1 MEIRPPQ
8 LGDAESALALHLL
21 VAPFLATT
29 ASALRRRLSTLRNEP
44 GSAVFAAL
52 DGDQVVGWTSTGLI
66 DGSDP
71 LDGQLRL
78 IVHPEH
84 RGRGAGTALLE
95 LAHENLKA
103 GGAVTSR
110 VFADPESSGW
120 ASQWGYRETRRVHYA
135 SMAPADAPALP
146 PVPEGMRLSP
156 LNEVDPH
163 RVWEADVIAQRTK
176 PGDAK
181 IAGRSYES
189 WLEAIWE
196 SPAMVLDLSTAL
208 LDADGRVIAFTLGNG
223 DHEKIWSQ
231 MTATL
236 PEYRG
241 QGLGRLVKCAALHR
255 AAEAGV
261 TGMYTANYDGNGPMI
276 AVNEWL
282 GYTRTA
288 THAVLIAPL

>member
-1 MEIRPPQ
+1 MEIRPAQ
-8 LGDAESALALHLL
+8 LGDAASALALHDL

-29 ASALRRRLSTLRNEP
+29 GSSLRRRLSIPTDGP
-44 GSAVFAAL
+44 GAGVFAAV
-52 DGDQVVGWTSTGLI
+52 DGEQVIGWTSTGLI
-66 DGSDP
+66 AGSDP

-78 IVHPEH
+78 IVHPEY
-84 RGRGAGTALLE
+84 RGRGVGTALLE
-95 LAHENLKA
+95 AAHERLKE
-103 GGAVTSR
+103 GGAVTAR
-110 VFADPESSGW
+110 VFADPASAGW

-135 SMAPADAPALP
+135 SMAPADAPELP
-146 PVPEGMRLSP
+146 PIPAGLRLSP
-156 LNEVDPH
+156 VNELDP
-163 RVWEADVIAQRTK
+163 RQLYEADEIAQRTK

-181 IAGRSYES
+181 ITSRPYES
-189 WLEAIWE
+189 WLNAIWN

-208 LDADGRVIAFTLGNG
+208 VDADGRVIGFTLGNG

-231 MTATL
+231 MTATM
-236 PEYRG
+236 PEFRG
-241 QGLGRLVKCAALHR
+241 QGLAKLVKCATLHR

-288 THAVLIAPL
+288 THAVLICPL

>member
-1 MEIRPPQ
+1 MEIRPAQ
-8 LGDAESALALHLL
+8 LGDAESALELHDL

-29 ASALRRRLSTLRNEP
+29 GASLRRRLGNPTFGP
-44 GSAVFAAL
+44 GAGVFAAV
-52 DGDQVVGWTSTGLI
+52 DGEEVIGWTSTGLI
-66 DGSDP
+66 AGSDP

-78 IVHPEH
+78 IVHPDH
-84 RGRGAGTALLE
+84 RGRGVGTALLDA
-95 LAHENLKA
+95 AHERLKE

-110 VFADPESSGW
+110 VFADPASIGW

-135 SMAPADAPALP
+135 SMAPGDAPELP
-146 PVPEGMRLSP
+146 PLPDGLRLTP
-156 LNEVDPH
+156 LNELDP
-163 RVWEADVIAQRTK
+163 RQLYEADEIAQRTK

-181 IAGRSYES
+181 ITARPYES
-189 WLEAIWE
+189 WLAGTWS
-196 SPAMVLDLSTAL
+196 SPAIVLDLSMAL
-208 LDADGRVIAFTLGNG
+208 ADDTRVIGFTLGNG

-236 PEYRG
+236 PEFRG
-241 QGLGRLVKCAALHR
+241 RGLAKLVKCAALHR
-255 AAEAGV
+255 AAAAGV

-288 THAVLIAPL
+288 THVVLICPL